1 MKKVILVLVFALVAG
16 LAEAGSVEST
26 PNNQPV
32 RETIG
37 TFK

>member
-1 MKKVILVLVFALVAG
+1 MKKVILVLVFALVTV
-16 LAEAGSVEST
+16 LAEAKSVEGT
-26 PNNQPV
+26 TINQPV